1 MSHLNAYDAH
11 PSVAEEA
18 KHGEHAGWST
28 FDTKLEGAR
37 FHLIHAAVAIDP
49 FDPATAGR
57 LLDELDALAQ
67 SYGYGVT
74 DSYLADTAG
83 LSDEDIDGN
92 VELSIQRDN
101 LFEEIGE
108 EDPYFAEVRSSE
120 RKLLAAA
127 ATAEA
132 RQFLGAAGQPES
144 WDGAWGPIYRRME
157 EAFVR
162 GRDMRAAQTFDAPK
176 P

>member
-1 MSHLNAYDAH
+1 MSNMHVYDAH

-18 KHGEHAGWST
+18 KHGEHGGWST

-37 FHLIHAAVAIDP
+37 FHLMHSAVASDP
-49 FDPATAGR
+49 FDAATAGR
-57 LLDELDALAQ
+57 LFDELDALAQ

-83 LSDEDIDGN
+83 MSDEDIDGS

-108 EDPYFAEVRSSE
+108 EDPYFNEVRSSE

-127 ATAEA
+127 ATPEA
-132 RQFLGAAGQPES
+132 REFLGVAGHPEA
-144 WDGAWGPIYRRME
+144 WDGAWGAIYRRME

-162 GRDMRAAQTFDAPK
+162 GRDMRAAQNFDAPK